1 MANKRKFKGQEFFS
15 LTDATAN
22 EQEWIG
28 RVGEVLV
35 NTFDAIGKKH
45 GVGSNI
51 YNSLYEEMVSDLRS
65 EDWYTPR
72 NESLILSYVAHRRE
86 GMEPTDVWKQSA
98 SLGVRWGADKK
109 LLSQE
114 SQQQAYSDLIN
125 SIASLGGSRKVL
137 GEMSADE
144 LYNIMPELFY
154 NYDYTDIVEGEQLPM
169 QKRGRNPMTWFGEED
184 PRIDPEWGEQE
195 SKDLGALLS
204 GLTAIST
211 LVKKT
216 GKKLGGYGKAGAA
229 AASLVGL
236 LFKGQKKA
244 DTPENLTLDV
254 LRQSKT
260 DILSPTFE
268 PGEDISTSKSGFPKW
283 EDAQFDISENL
294 YSSDPDV
301 RRAFKEDQVL
311 KFSRKQYALQQV
323 ANRLENQFYG
333 KQGIGMSTKERSKN
347 DERILETEGLT
358 LAEKQIN
365 FYIKEGQVTNA
376 QKQAMLK
383 ELYSHEDEF
392 KKLSIEDQISWGLD
406 RYLLPGGLETGEDTQ
421 NELWRLAQLANR
433 MVQAEVGE

>member
-1 MANKRKFKGQEFFS
+1 
-15 LTDATAN
+15 
-22 EQEWIG
+22 
-28 RVGEVLV
+28 
-35 NTFDAIGKKH
+35 
-45 GVGSNI
+45 
-51 YNSLYEEMVSDLRS
+51 
-65 EDWYTPR
+65 
-72 NESLILSYVAHRRE
+72 
-86 GMEPTDVWKQSA
+86 
-98 SLGVRWGADKK
+98 
-109 LLSQE
+109 
-114 SQQQAYSDLIN
+114 IN

-323 ANRLENQFYG
+323 ANR
-333 KQGIGMSTKERSKN
+333 
-347 DERILETEGLT
+347 
-358 LAEKQIN
+358 
-365 FYIKEGQVTNA
+365 
-376 QKQAMLK
+376 
-383 ELYSHEDEF
+383 
-392 KKLSIEDQISWGLD
+392 
-406 RYLLPGGLETGEDTQ
+406 
-421 NELWRLAQLANR
+421 
-433 MVQAEVGE
+433 